1 MHTCSLAVNQHFSF
15 KVCCLSLRK
24 VSLTHLH
31 GGAPEAGALARRGP
45 CSFQGQCGITG
56 CFHFLR
62 SYPSSKDFQSHVW
75 CGFLTR
81 PLPPPSPCR
90 LILTLMGRANALWF
104 PALPPSQA
112 QRDLRLNVYICP
124 FRGAGGRSCPWAWKA
139 VFSDD

>member
-31 GGAPEAGALARRGP
+31 CGAPEAGALARRGP

-81 PLPPPSPCR
+81 PLPPISLQIDSDPHGEGKCSVVSCSSAFSGPER
-90 LILTLMGRANALWF
+90 
-104 PALPPSQA
+104 SQA
-112 QRDLRLNVYICP
+112 ECLYLPFQRS
-124 FRGAGGRSCPWAWKA
+124 RGKVMPMGLESC
-139 VFSDD
+139 VL